1 MIRKNQTLARVSLF
15 RSLSKE
21 EIAQL
26 DARCVWRRAQEK
38 ECILNYKD
46 DTADIYFVAYGD
58 VRVSIQSVAGKDLML
73 RVIKEGE
80 FFGELSAL
88 DGKPR
93 SAAIHAIT
101 DTVIARMSPAIFRE
115 VIHRYPNV
123 CDQVLE
129 TLTGEVRRLTTRVNE
144 FTNLDVRGRIHA
156 ELLRLA
162 RSDSGGENRGV
173 ISPVPTHAEIAAR
186 VSTHREAVTRELNR
200 LERAGLLERRR
211 GAFVLLDLAELSASV
226 EAAR

>member
-15 RSLSKE
+15 RSLPKE
-21 EIAQL
+21 ELALL
-26 DARCVWRRAQEK
+26 DTRCVWRRAQEK

-46 DTADIYFVAYGD
+46 DSADVYFVTYGD
-58 VRVSIQSVAGKDLML
+58 VRVSIQSLAGKDLML

-101 DTVIARMSPAIFRE
+101 DTVIARMSPATFRE
-115 VIHRYPNV
+115 VIHRHPDV
-123 CDQVLE
+123 CDRVLE
-129 TLTGEVRRLTTRVNE
+129 ALTSEVRRLSTRVNE

-162 RSDSGGENRGV
+162 RGDGGGENRGV

>member
-1 MIRKNQTLARVSLF
+1 MAK
-15 RSLSKE
+15 
-21 EIAQL
+21 L

-38 ECILNYKD
+38 ECILNFKD
-46 DTADIYFVAYGD
+46 DSADIYFVTYGD
-58 VRVSIQSVAGKDLML
+58 VRVSIQSVAGKDLLL
-73 RVIKEGE
+73 RVIEEGG

-101 DTVIARMSPAIFRE
+101 DTVIARMSPTIFRD
-115 VIHRYPNV
+115 VIHRYPDV

-129 TLTGEVRRLTTRVNE
+129 TLTAEVRRLATRVNE

-162 RSDSGGENRGV
+162 RSDAGGENRGV

-226 EAAR
+226 EPAR

>member
-15 RSLSKE
+15 RSLPRE
-21 EIAQL
+21 EVAKL

-38 ECILNYKD
+38 ECILNFKD
-46 DTADIYFVAYGD
+46 DSADIYFVTYGD
-58 VRVSIQSVAGKDLML
+58 VRVSIQSVAGKDLLL
-73 RVIKEGE
+73 RVIEEGG

-101 DTVIARMSPAIFRE
+101 DTVIARMSPTIFRD
-115 VIHRYPNV
+115 VIHRYPDV

-129 TLTGEVRRLTTRVNE
+129 TLTAEVRRLATRVNE

-162 RSDSGGENRGV
+162 RSDAGGENRGV

-226 EAAR
+226 EPAR

>member
-1 MIRKNQTLARVSLF
+1 M
-15 RSLSKE
+15 
-21 EIAQL
+21 
-26 DARCVWRRAQEK
+26 WRRAQEK

-46 DTADIYFVAYGD
+46 DSADIYFVAYGD

-101 DTVIARMSPAIFRE
+101 DTVIARMSPTTFRE
-115 VIHRYPNV
+115 VIHRYPEV
-123 CDQVLE
+123 CDRVLE
-129 TLTGEVRRLTTRVNE
+129 TLTSEVRRLTTRVNE

-162 RSDSGGENRGV
+162 RSDAGGENRGV

-200 LERAGLLERRR
+200 MERAGLLERRR
-211 GAFVLLDLAELSASV
+211 GAFVLLDLAELSTSV

>member
-46 DTADIYFVAYGD
+46 DSADIYFVAYGD

-93 SAAIHAIT
+93 SAAIHGST
-101 DTVIARMSPAIFRE
+101 FR
-115 VIHRYPNV
+115 R
-123 CDQVLE
+123 
-129 TLTGEVRRLTTRVNE
+129 
-144 FTNLDVRGRIHA
+144 
-156 ELLRLA
+156 
-162 RSDSGGENRGV
+162 
-173 ISPVPTHAEIAAR
+173 
-186 VSTHREAVTRELNR
+186 
-200 LERAGLLERRR
+200 
-211 GAFVLLDLAELSASV
+211 
-226 EAAR
+226 

>member
-15 RSLSKE
+15 RSLPAE

-46 DTADIYFVAYGD
+46 DSADIYFVAYGD

-101 DTVIARMSPAIFRE
+101 DTVIARMSPTTFRE
-115 VIHRYPNV
+115 VIHRYPEV
-123 CDQVLE
+123 CDRVLE
-129 TLTGEVRRLTTRVNE
+129 TLTSEVRRLTTRVNE

-162 RSDSGGENRGV
+162 RSDAGGENRGV

-200 LERAGLLERRR
+200 MERAGLLERRR
-211 GAFVLLDLAELSASV
+211 GAFVLLDLAELSTSV

>member
-21 EIAQL
+21 ELAQL
-26 DARCVWRRAQEK
+26 DARCIWRRAQEK

-46 DTADIYFVAYGD
+46 DSADIYFVTYGD

-73 RVIKEGE
+73 RVIEEGE

-101 DTVIARMSPAIFRE
+101 DTVIARMSPTIFRE
-115 VIHRYPNV
+115 VIHRYPDV
-123 CDQVLE
+123 CDLVLE
-129 TLTGEVRRLTTRVNE
+129 TLTSEVRRLATRVNE

-162 RSDSGGENRGV
+162 RSDGGGENRGV